1 MMPLAKMT
9 PLVRNVTAVA
19 AGVVLALTGSHV
31 DAQRGEPPAP
41 PAGLVTGF
49 GNFSPMVAN
58 LDRTIVFYCDALGL
72 TLSAA
77 ESERP
82 VPWDAEPWHRDLHG
96 SQGSP
101 MRFVTAHVPG
111 TRLGVEM
118 VEQGSIE
125 RHPVFLRVQ
134 DPGNASVI
142 LLVRDLDRIFAAAR
156 RAGAPVVT
164 LGGAPIDVGDGD
176 ARGRA
181 VVVRDPDS
189 HLVEFLQLNQT
200 PPTTAPADSNLI
212 GARMLITV
220 ADMAQTLHL
229 YRDLLGLQ
237 FRDTPFSH
245 DSAVL
250 SLFGLKGGAQ
260 LRTSTT
266 IFAGSSTQLT
276 FVEVKGVDRTPL
288 HTHIEDPGS
297 TRFQLIVQDL
307 DQALGMFKSAG
318 RFSTV
323 SNTGKILGDGSWEK
337 GPISRGNVR
346 WETISDLNNLFI
358 VAGDRAGGQRGAG
371 RATR

>member
-1 MMPLAKMT
+1 MPLVKN
-9 PLVRNVTAVA
+9 RTAFA
-19 AGVVLALTGSHV
+19 AGVVLAVTGLHV
-31 DAQRGEPPAP
+31 AGQRSEPPAP

-58 LDRTIVFYCDALGL
+58 LDRTLVFYCDGLGL

-82 VPWDAEPWHRDLHG
+82 VPWDTEPWHRDLHG

-101 MRFVTAHVPG
+101 MRFVTARVPG

-125 RHPVFLRVQ
+125 RHPVFLRIQ
-134 DPGNASVI
+134 DPGNVSVI
-142 LLVRDLDRIFAAAR
+142 LLVRDVDRIFAAAR

-164 LGGAPIDVGDGD
+164 LGGAPIEAGDGD

-189 HLVEFLQLNQT
+189 HLVEFLQLNRT
-200 PPTTAPADSNLI
+200 PATTAPADSNLI

-220 ADMAQTLHL
+220 ADMAQTLRL
-229 YRDLLGLQ
+229 YREQLGLQ
-237 FRDTPFSH
+237 FQDTPFSH
-245 DSAVL
+245 DQAML

-266 IFAGSSTQLT
+266 IFAASSTQLT
-276 FVEVKGVDRTPL
+276 FVEVTGVDRAPL
-288 HTHIEDPGS
+288 HTRIEDPGS
-297 TRFQLIVQDL
+297 TRFQLIVRDL
-307 DQALGMFKSAG
+307 DQALSMFKSAG

-337 GPISRGNVR
+337 GPIPRGNMR
-346 WETISDLNNLFI
+346 WETIRDLNNVFI
-358 VAGDRAGGQRGAG
+358 VAGDRTGGQRGEG
-371 RATR
+371 RGTP